1 MEIQF
6 RKETN
11 LKPEAM
17 KTDSIQSVFAKA
29 KRCLLAGLLL
39 ISCTPLLHSQQ
50 LLKLKDGHQYM
61 VNIVYQTKDTLK
73 FQLISDTEVT
83 QTLLMDQVDSIGK
96 RVLTMNPAWDTT
108 SNLMQNKTYMHFKR
122 TKTVGVVLSATG
134 APLFAIGAVMAIAMP
149 SNSESDTFTGLQNAS
164 RNAAIIAVSIG
175 GGLLLVGIILAASSS
190 AKMEK
195 IQKKL
200 NGFTFDLKYTRE
212 MGVVALV
219 YRF

>member
-1 MEIQF
+1 
-6 RKETN
+6 
-11 LKPEAM
+11 M

-29 KRCLLAGLLL
+29 KRCLLAGLLF
-39 ISCTPLLHSQQ
+39 IFCTPLLHSQQ

-61 VNIVYQTKDTLK
+61 VNIVYQTSDTIK
-73 FQLISDTEVT
+73 FQLLSDMEVT

-108 SNLMQNKTYMHFKR
+108 SNLMRNKTYMHFKR
-122 TKTVGVVLSATG
+122 IKTVGVVLTATG

-149 SNSESDTFTGLQNAS
+149 SNSESDMFTGLQNAS
-164 RNAAIIAVSIG
+164 RNAAITAVSIG
-175 GGLLLVGIILAASSS
+175 GGLLLAGIILAASSS

-212 MGVVALV
+212 MRGVALV